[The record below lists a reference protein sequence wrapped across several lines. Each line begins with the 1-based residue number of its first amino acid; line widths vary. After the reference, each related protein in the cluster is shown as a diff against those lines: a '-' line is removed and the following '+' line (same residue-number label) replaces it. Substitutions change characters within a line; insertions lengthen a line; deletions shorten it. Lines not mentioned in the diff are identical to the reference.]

1 MVFWIKKSLGQKK
14 FQTLFFVLD
23 TNDAVVEWALTVW
36 ETVKGW
42 KWSKRSLYQNSLGE
56 WNSSGNCFSP
66 SLDMWSEG
74 KRSEMKQTE
83 IVSKYADN
91 SAFIALYDWCERCS
105 LYLQPPKV
113 PQTFWCEL
121 SSPYLQPQTVSQ
133 TVLMRT
139 VFALFPTSK
148 GSPNLWSYAEVGLK
162 RSGDRPF

>member
-1 MVFWIKKSLGQKK
+1 MPKSPICPRGWAISPSSLLVVRDN
-14 FQTLFFVLD
+14 TLMQWLIGF
-23 TNDAVVEWALTVW
+23 
-36 ETVKGW
+36 
-42 KWSKRSLYQNSLGE
+42 NSLGE

-66 SLDMWSEG
+66 SLDMWSEV

-83 IVSKYADN
+83 FVSKYADN

-113 PQTFWCEL
+113 PQTFWCEP

-148 GSPNLWSYAEVGLK
+148 GSPNLWSYAEVGVK
-162 RSGDRPF
+162 RSGERPF